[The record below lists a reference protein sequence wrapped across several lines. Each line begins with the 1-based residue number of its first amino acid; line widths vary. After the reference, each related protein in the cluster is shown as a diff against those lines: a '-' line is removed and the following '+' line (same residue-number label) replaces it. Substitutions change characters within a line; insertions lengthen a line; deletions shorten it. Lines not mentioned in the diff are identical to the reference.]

1 MKRQKI
7 ILQKKLEIKIF
18 VMQLF
23 TWTKQPHIL
32 GAILALVWIYPFFI
46 VLFGS
51 LKTRSEIFT
60 NPMSF
65 PVEMTFDN
73 YPNAYESMNFSQSFM
88 NSLVITTVSVLL
100 IVLFS
105 SMAAYALSRM
115 DSKFSTTV
123 YFLCALLMLVPFH
136 SVMIPL
142 VSLFGRVGMLNR
154 TGLIFMNI
162 GFGSSMSVFLYYGA
176 LRSIPVSLDE
186 VAYIDGAN
194 FFQIYWRVIFPIL
207 KPTTVTVII
216 LNAIRL
222 WNDYLLPSLV
232 INQKGMYTIPLQ
244 MYYFFGEYTIQ
255 WELALAGLMLAIIP
269 IILLYIFLQK
279 HIVEGVTEGAT
290 K

>member
-1 MKRQKI
+1 MKNEKMHNT
-7 ILQKKLEIKIF
+7 L
-18 VMQLF
+18 V
-23 TWTKQPHIL
+23 TIL
-32 GAILALVWIYPFFI
+32 GLLVSIVWIYPFFI

-65 PVEMTFDN
+65 PLDVTFEN
-73 YPNAYESMNFSQSFM
+73 YPNAYESMDFARSFM
-88 NSLVITTVSVLL
+88 NSLIITTVSILL

-105 SMAAYALSRM
+105 SMTAYALSRM
-115 DSKFSTTV
+115 ESKISTAI
-123 YFLCALLMLVPFH
+123 YFLCAILMLVPFQ

-142 VSLFGRVGMLNR
+142 VTLFGQIDLLNR

-162 GFGSSMSVFLYYGA
+162 GFASSMSIFLYYGS
-176 LRSIPVSLDE
+176 LQSISFSLDE
-186 VAYIDGAN
+186 AAYIDGAN
-194 FFQIYWRVIFPIL
+194 FFQIYWKVILPIL

-216 LNAIRL
+216 LNAIRI

-232 INQKGMYTIPLQ
+232 INQRGMYTIPLQ

-255 WELALAGLMLAIIP
+255 WELALAGLMLAMVP
-269 IILLYIFLQK
+269 IIILYIFLQK
-279 HIVEGVTEGAT
+279 YIIEGVTEGAT

>member
-1 MKRQKI
+1 MRMKKFHNTM
-7 ILQKKLEIKIF
+7 IF
-18 VMQLF
+18 
-23 TWTKQPHIL
+23 IL
-32 GAILALVWIYPFFI
+32 GAVLALVWIYPFFI

-88 NSLVITTVSVLL
+88 NSLVITTVSVLM

-115 DSKFSTTV
+115 DSKFSTAV
-123 YFLCALLMLVPFH
+123 YFLCALLMLVPFQ

-162 GFGSSMSVFLYYGA
+162 GFGSSMSIFLYYGA
-176 LRSIPVSLDE
+176 
-186 VAYIDGAN
+186 
-194 FFQIYWRVIFPIL
+194 
-207 KPTTVTVII
+207 
-216 LNAIRL
+216 
-222 WNDYLLPSLV
+222 
-232 INQKGMYTIPLQ
+232 
-244 MYYFFGEYTIQ
+244 
-255 WELALAGLMLAIIP
+255 
-269 IILLYIFLQK
+269 
-279 HIVEGVTEGAT
+279 
-290 K
+290 

>member
-1 MKRQKI
+1 MKT
-7 ILQKKLEIKIF
+7 KKFHNVL
-18 VMQLF
+18 VM
-23 TWTKQPHIL
+23 IL
-32 GAILALVWIYPFFI
+32 GVALSIFWIYPFFI

-60 NPMSF
+60 NPLFF
-65 PVEMTFDN
+65 PQELTAEN
-73 YPNAYESMNFSQSFM
+73 YPNAYESMNFAQSFM
-88 NSLVITTVSVLL
+88 NSLLITTVSIIL

-115 DSKFSTTV
+115 KSKISTAI
-123 YFLCALLMLVPFH
+123 YFLCAILMLVPFQ

-142 VSLFGRVGMLNR
+142 VSLFGQVNMLNR

-162 GFGSSMSVFLYYGA
+162 GFAASMSIFLYYGA
-176 LRSIPVSLDE
+176 LRSIPLSLDE

-194 FFQIYWRVIFPIL
+194 FFQVFWHVIFPIL

-216 LNAIRL
+216 LNAIRI

-232 INQKGMYTIPLQ
+232 INKEGMYTIPIQ

-255 WELALAGLMLAIIP
+255 WELALAGLLLAIVP
-269 IILLYIFLQK
+269 IILLYIFLQR
-279 HIVEGVTEGAT
+279 HIVEGVTEGAI